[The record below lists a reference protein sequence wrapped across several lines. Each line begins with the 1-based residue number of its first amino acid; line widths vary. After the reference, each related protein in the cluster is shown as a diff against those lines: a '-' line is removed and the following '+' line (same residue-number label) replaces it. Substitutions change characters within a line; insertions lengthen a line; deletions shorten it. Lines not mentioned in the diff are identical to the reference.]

1 MLLHRLHITVSV
13 SFYEVAVAR
22 SDCCLTLNTH
32 PAGSSANSDGE
43 QPIAQLKA
51 AELQMPDLVATN
63 RQEPGHMLLLKNK
76 GDSGPCLPYGFGC
89 KQTVAVRLVAVS
101 CCIGCI

>member
-1 MLLHRLHITVSV
+1 MLLNRLHITVAV

-22 SDCCLTLNTH
+22 SDCCFTLNTH
-32 PAGSSANSDGE
+32 PAGSSANSDGDL
-43 QPIAQLKA
+43 PIAVLQA
-51 AELQMPDLVATN
+51 AELQMPALVASKG
-63 RQEPGHMLLLKNK
+63 QEPGHMLLLKNK